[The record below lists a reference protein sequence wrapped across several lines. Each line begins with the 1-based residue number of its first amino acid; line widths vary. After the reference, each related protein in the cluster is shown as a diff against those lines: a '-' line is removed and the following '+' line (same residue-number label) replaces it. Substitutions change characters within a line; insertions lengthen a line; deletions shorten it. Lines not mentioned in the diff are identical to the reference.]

1 MNDENYWQQFMASG
15 KVEDYL
21 RYARL
26 KEANETS
33 KETLGEDPYAGLVF
47 RDRDG
52 VEPDSYR

>member
-21 RYARL
+21 RYACL
-26 KEANETS
+26 KEAKEAS
-33 KETLGEDPYAGLVF
+33 KETLGENPYAGLVF